1 MVIFL
6 DDNVNLSSNIHTK
19 ITNSIQLQISSES
32 INSVTKNSNLWH
44 RKLGHISTSRLK
56 QLAKTQ
62 VVTGF
67 SLKHVSQQ
75 MCSTCVHGKQ
85 MATKFQKIATTRA
98 TQLLE
103 VIHSDLSGR
112 IVPPTFLGYEYYV
125 TFIDDFSRYI
135 VLRLLHQKKAHG
147 IQCQLTTPYTPRQ
160 NGIAERKN
168 CTLFNTTWCLLHEST
183 LSKPYWGEAVTCAT
197 YLQNRC
203 PTKAIP
209 PDTTPFEL
217 WHKRKPDIAHLR
229 VFGSQCF
236 AKIPDPLRVKLDN
249 KTHECIFLDYSPFSK
264 GYKVQQISNGSMITS
279 RDVVFKEELGLEYY
293 SVPPALR
300 ASNFELQNDPCF
312 YQPTGSSTLH
322 SSGTSSGLT
331 QEVIPSDRP
340 PSSLPP
346 LLPLD
351 NIMVRPATSP
361 QLTVLLHLES
371 SADPSALSALPT
383 FGSPVLPPPIHPRSV
398 FPQPETRSSV
408 SPGRDTFSPVRSSH
422 DPRSGLAL
430 MPHLGKQTQLP
441 SPAPTQSAAPS
452 AAPGH
457 LSVAAAPVPLHQSFH
472 TTKGVPPPWDPN
484 ENYNP
489 EILKPRSKK
498 SRRPPHALISVKE
511 VPLEPTTYVQAINSL
526 EAFQWKIAIAE
537 ELNSHAVNSTWT
549 FTHLPPH
556 RKAITCRW
564 IFKIK
569 LKNSGAVDRFK
580 ARLVARGFNQI
591 QGLDYHETFSP
602 VVRIQSIRLILALA
616 VQLDLHVHQMDV
628 KTAFLNGSL
637 QEEIYMKIPEGVIN
651 TYLATLGFINSTADG
666 NVYYLHR
673 GSDFAILTLYVDDT
687 LIASSSLLLLHNIK
701 QQLHSRFLLSGLGE
715 AHHILSLETTRD
727 RQHGWIRVSQQLY
740 LTQKLLEFGFLD
752 SKPVSTPMAPG
763 TRLSS
768 AGCPST
774 EEDRRSSSEFLY
786 ANAVGSLNW
795 AAICM
800 RPDISFAT
808 SVLAQF
814 MHNPGPAHI
823 RACKHTF
830 RYLRILAYYIEYRP
844 SLPTPMPLY
853 GCSDADWAGDLD
865 ERRSTSGYCFIL
877 SEGVISW
884 SSTRQR
890 STALSST
897 EAEYM
902 AIAMAASELV
912 CIRHLLHDLRQT
924 ETLNYPT
931 EIHCDNQSALALVD
945 TTKFH
950 SRTNHIAIR
959 YHFIRQLATLQ
970 KLKFRYCSTHHMRAD
985 LFTKS
990 LSGPKLAQHLPL
1002 LGILGGET
1010 PATS

>member
-1 MVIFL
+1 
-6 DDNVNLSSNIHTK
+6 
-19 ITNSIQLQISSES
+19 
-32 INSVTKNSNLWH
+32 
-44 RKLGHISTSRLK
+44 
-56 QLAKTQ
+56 
-62 VVTGF
+62 
-67 SLKHVSQQ
+67 
-75 MCSTCVHGKQ
+75 
-85 MATKFQKIATTRA
+85 MATKFYKIATTRA

-103 VIHSDLSGR
+103 VVHSYLSGR
-112 IVPPTFLGYEYYV
+112 IAPPTFLGYEYYV
-125 TFIDDFSRYI
+125 IFIDDFSCYTL
-135 VLRLLHQKKAHG
+135 LRLLREKSECFHVIKIFH
-147 IQCQLTTPYTPRQ
+147 TW
-160 NGIAERKN
+160 AE
-168 CTLFNTTWCLLHEST
+168 TQMGY
-183 LSKPYWGEAVTCAT
+183 P
-197 YLQNRC
+197 LQ
-203 PTKAIP
+203 
-209 PDTTPFEL
+209 
-217 WHKRKPDIAHLR
+217 
-229 VFGSQCF
+229 
-236 AKIPDPLRVKLDN
+236 VKLDN
-249 KTHECIFLDYSPFSK
+249 KTHECIFLGYSPFSK
-264 GYKVQQISNGSMITS
+264 GYKVQQISNGAMITS
-279 RDVVFKEELGLEYY
+279 RDIVFKEELGSEYY
-293 SVPPALR
+293 FVPPALR
-300 ASNFELQNDPCF
+300 ASDFELQNDPCF

-346 LLPLD
+346 LPPLD

-361 QLTVLLHLES
+361 QLTVLLPLES
-371 SADPSALSALPT
+371 SADQPALPAPPM
-383 FGSPVLPPPIHPRSV
+383 FGSPVLPPPIHPCSV
-398 FPQPETRSSV
+398 FPQPEIQSSV
-408 SPGRDTFSPVRSSH
+408 SPGRGTFSPVCSSH

-430 MPHLGKQTQLP
+430 MLHLGKQTELP
-441 SPAPTQSAAPS
+441 SSAPTQSAAPS
-452 AAPGH
+452 AAPRH
-457 LSVAAAPVPLHQSFH
+457 LSVDAVLVSLRQ
-472 TTKGVPPPWDPN
+472 
-484 ENYNP
+484 
-489 EILKPRSKK
+489 RS
-498 SRRPPHALISVKE
+498 PHALILVKE
-511 VPLEPTTYVQAINSL
+511 VPLEHATYVQAINSP
-526 EAFQWKIAIAE
+526 AASQWKIAIAE

-556 RKAITCRW
+556 RKAITYRW
-564 IFKIK
+564 SFKIK
-569 LKNSGAVDRFK
+569 LKNCGAVDGFK
-580 ARLVARGFNQI
+580 ASLVARGFNQI

-602 VVRIQSIRLILALA
+602 VVRIQSICLILALA
-616 VQLDLHVHQMDV
+616 VQLDLQVYQMDV

-637 QEEIYMKIPEGVIN
+637 QVEIYMKIPESVSPPQPGMVCRLHKTIYGLKQSPREWFKVIN

-701 QQLHSRFLLSGLGE
+701 QQLHSRFLLSDLGE
-715 AHHILSLETTRD
+715 AHHILSLETTRN

-752 SKPVSTPMAPG
+752 SKPVSTPMAPA

-768 AGCPST
+768 AYCPST

-795 AAICM
+795 AAICT

-830 RYLRILAYYIEYRP
+830 RYLRGTLAYYIEYRR
-844 SLPTPMPLY
+844 SLPTPTPLY
-853 GCSDADWAGDLD
+853 GFSDAAWAGELD

-902 AIAMAASELV
+902 AMATAASELV
-912 CIRHLLHDLRQT
+912 WIRHLLHDLHQT

-931 EIHCDNQSALALVD
+931 EIHCDNQLALALVD

-950 SRTNHIAIR
+950 SRTQHIAIR
-959 YHFIRQLATLQ
+959 FHFIRQLATLQ
-970 KLKFRYCSTHHMRAD
+970 KLKFRYCSIHHMRAD

-1010 PATS
+1010 PVTS